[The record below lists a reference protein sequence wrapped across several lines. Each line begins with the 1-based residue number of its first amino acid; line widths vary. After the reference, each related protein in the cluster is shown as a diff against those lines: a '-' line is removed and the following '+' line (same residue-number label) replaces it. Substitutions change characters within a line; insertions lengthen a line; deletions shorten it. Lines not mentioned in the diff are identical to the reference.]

1 MRMQQGRNRGAIHSS
16 VGRDGS
22 TIGNSEKEYG
32 FLPTRRDFV
41 TGAVTAGVALGA
53 ASLLGGCVFPF
64 GAGRR
69 GANGAGEIDGLGRDG
84 EQDPRAGGTLH
95 FASHWPYS
103 FDPFYLQELSGIQ
116 IASCLFDPL
125 VRYDYRQQ
133 KLVGAA
139 AESWKV
145 AKEGTLF
152 TFKLVRDAHFHNGET
167 VTAKDFK
174 YSWERLFRE
183 SPLPSDNLPSSN
195 ASYISM
201 IQGAEE
207 MMAGEAKEVSG
218 IRALDRV
225 TLEVELTFPFFEF
238 CQVIAYPAFA
248 PVPSTGEASDFLGFD
263 EMPIGN
269 GVFRMEDAWDWQSDV
284 LRLVRFDDYHGT
296 PALLKAVEFRFFAS
310 DQKPGS
316 GSGNAGDLWVVT
328 DRHRRGVRGVGSV
341 GGRLQFAGGR
351 FRTADVQFRTYEE
364 KTYAGLQDGDLD
376 VAQIP
381 LEELDDAR
389 ARYGEAQDGYT
400 ATPDA
405 QVLSGQELCTQYL
418 WVNFNREPFTDAAV
432 RRALSHAINRE
443 AICTELYHDTISPA
457 TGIVPPG
464 IEGFREKA
472 WPAAVYDVNRA
483 KRILEEAGYP
493 EGKGLGLVTLVASD
507 TEEETR
513 LFEMIKTDLE
523 AAGFTVRLAVVKTAN
538 LFWDTL
544 DRSAALALTGWIAD
558 FPLMENFLTPL
569 FTSTGSS
576 NEFGYH
582 NEEVDEGIVAARALE
597 NDAKRI
603 GAFREVEN
611 IISADMPVIP
621 LFYTRHSL
629 VCSDRTNDLFVAP
642 DEIADFSKVW
652 VSS

>member
-1 MRMQQGRNRGAIHSS
+1 
-16 VGRDGS
+16 
-22 TIGNSEKEYG
+22 
-32 FLPTRRDFV
+32 
-41 TGAVTAGVALGA
+41 
-53 ASLLGGCVFPF
+53 LLGGCVFPF
-64 GAGRR
+64 GASRR
-69 GANGAGEIDGLGRDG
+69 GANGTGEVGGSERG
-84 EQDPRAGGTLH
+84 AEQDPRAGGTLR

-125 VRYDYRQQ
+125 VRYDYRQR

-139 AESWKV
+139 AESWEI
-145 AKEGTLF
+145 AEDGTLF
-152 TFKLVRDAHFHNGET
+152 TFKLVKDAHFHNGNA

-174 YSWERLFRE
+174 YSWERLFKK

-207 MMAGEAKEVSG
+207 MLAGEAKEASG
-218 IRALDRV
+218 IRVVDKL
-225 TLEVELTFPFFEF
+225 TLEVALTFPFFEF
-238 CQVIAYPAFA
+238 CQVISYPAFA
-248 PVPSTGEASDFLGFD
+248 PVPSTGEANDFSDFDG
-263 EMPIGN
+263 MPIGN
-269 GVFRMEDAWDWQSDV
+269 GAFQIENAWSWQGDT
-284 LRLVRFDDYHGT
+284 LRLVRFDNYYGT
-296 PALLKAVEFRFFAS
+296 PALLRAVEFRFFAS
-310 DQKPGS
+310 DQKPG
-316 GSGNAGDLWVVT
+316 GGNGDAGDLWVVAN
-328 DRHRRGVRGVGSV
+328 RRRRGVEGARGVESQ
-341 GGRLQFAGGR
+341 LQFAGGR
-351 FRTADVQFRTYEE
+351 FETADAQFRTYEE
-364 KTYAGLQDGDLD
+364 KTYTGLQDGDLD

-381 LEELDDAR
+381 IEEFDDAR
-389 ARYGEAQDGYT
+389 ERYGEAEDGYT
-400 ATPDA
+400 ATPGT
-405 QVLSGQELCTQYL
+405 QVLSGQELCTEFL
-418 WVNFNREPFTDAAV
+418 WVNFNREPLADAAV

-443 AICTELYHDTISPA
+443 AICAELYRDTTVPA
-457 TGIVPPG
+457 TSIVPPG
-464 IEGFREKA
+464 IEGFRKGA
-472 WPAAVYDVNRA
+472 WPATTYDVDKA
-483 KRILEEAGYP
+483 KQILEEAGYP
-493 EGKGLGLVTLVASD
+493 EEKELGLITLVTSD
-507 TEEETR
+507 TEEENR

-523 AAGFTVRLAVVKTAN
+523 AAGFTVRLSVVKTAN

-544 DRSAALALTGWIAD
+544 ERSAALALTGWIAD

-629 VCSDRTNDLFVAP
+629 VCSDRTNDLFIAP
-642 DEIADFSKVW
+642 DEIADFSKAW
-652 VSS
+652 VSY

>member
-1 MRMQQGRNRGAIHSS
+1 VLGA
-16 VGRDGS
+16 
-22 TIGNSEKEYG
+22 
-32 FLPTRRDFV
+32 
-41 TGAVTAGVALGA
+41 ATAGAALGA

-69 GANGAGEIDGLGRDG
+69 DANGAGGSGDLGGDD
-84 EQDPRAGGTLH
+84 EKDPRAGGTLR

-125 VRYDYRQQ
+125 VRYDYRQR

-139 AESWKV
+139 AKSWEV
-145 AKEGTLF
+145 TEEGTLF
-152 TFKLVRDAHFHNGET
+152 TFKLVEGARFHNGEA
-167 VTAKDFK
+167 VSAKDFK
-174 YSWERLFRE
+174 YSWERLFKGGF
-183 SPLPSDNLPSSN
+183 PPSDRALGIPSSN

-207 MMAGEAKEVSG
+207 MMAGEAKEASG
-218 IRALDRV
+218 IRVVDKL
-225 TLEVELTFPFFEF
+225 TLEVALAFPFFEF

-248 PVPSTGEASDFLGFD
+248 PVPSTGEADDFLGFD
-263 EMPIGN
+263 GMPIGN
-269 GVFRMEDAWDWQSDV
+269 GAFQMEETWDWRSDT
-284 LRLVRFDDYHGT
+284 LRLARFDDYHGT
-296 PALLKAVEFRFFAS
+296 PALLQAVEFRFFAS
-310 DQKPGS
+310 DQKPGG
-316 GSGNAGDLWVVT
+316 GSGNAGDLWVVAN
-328 DRHRRGVRGVGSV
+328 RRRGGVGSRLET
-341 GGRLQFAGGR
+341 GGGLSRSAGDLSRVTGEPLREADGSLDVAISRFPRANSQLQFAGGR

-364 KTYAGLQDGDLD
+364 KTYTGLQDGDLD

-381 LEELDDAR
+381 IEEFDDAR
-389 ARYGEAQDGYT
+389 ARYGEAEDGYT

-405 QVLSGQELCTQYL
+405 QVLFGQELCTQFL
-418 WVNFNREPFTDAAV
+418 WINFNKEPLTDAAV
-432 RRALSHAINRE
+432 RRALSHAVNRE
-443 AICTELYHDTISPA
+443 AICAELYRDTVSPA
-457 TGIVPPG
+457 TGIVPPD
-464 IEGFREKA
+464 IEGFREGA
-472 WPAAVYDVNRA
+472 WPAAIYDVDKA
-483 KRILEEAGYP
+483 KQILEEAGYP

-507 TEEETR
+507 TEEESR
-513 LFEMIKTDLE
+513 LFEMIKADLE
-523 AAGFTVRLAVVKTAN
+523 AAGFTVRLSVVKTAD

-611 IISADMPVIP
+611 VISADMPVIP

-642 DEIADFSKVW
+642 DEIADFSKAW
-652 VSS
+652 VSY